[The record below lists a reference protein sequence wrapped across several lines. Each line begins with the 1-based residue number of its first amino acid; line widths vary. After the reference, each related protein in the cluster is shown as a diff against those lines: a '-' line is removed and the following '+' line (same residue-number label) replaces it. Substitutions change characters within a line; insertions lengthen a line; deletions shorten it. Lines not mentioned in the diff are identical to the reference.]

1 MRIAIISLLAAVAA
15 GDECSLLKSCGT
27 CTGSTSLACGWCDG
41 TASDPGGP
49 VSSCVSLNSS
59 SWTCDGT
66 FKSTSAQ
73 CACAGTNV
81 PAELAHTWR
90 GFFIDGTTKGEVDV
104 AFSNAGANSTG
115 RVIMKSSAGTK
126 AGSMLDWGPNT
137 RAHFCALPHGAAARM
152 LWAQMSRRIRAVP
165 RTLCR
170 LPLTMAT
177 SLVART
183 ASTGRRAA
191 TRFPFPSDATRTPQ
205 PQTILMCACSPA
217 RAPVQLSLIT
227 RRTPATSFP
236 ARHSVIAANR
246 PHRHSTRTAKCCMQ
260 EGNHSLQLYTCTDA
274 SHCDFVPPVS
284 LKDSYVAD
292 AEEIEAATVRVA
304 SPRHRTQSPPSA
316 SLSQPSSPTLLTL
329 DIDALPA
336 LHQPST
342 PPRAARHLSTLPTLP
357 TLDTDAPDKPEL
369 GTPQATTCEALAS
382 CAECSKA
389 AGCEWCLGKLSKAGV
404 PLKGQGNV
412 EGRGDW

>member
-1 MRIAIISLLAAVAA
+1 
-15 GDECSLLKSCGT
+15 
-27 CTGSTSLACGWCDG
+27 
-41 TASDPGGP
+41 
-49 VSSCVSLNSS
+49 
-59 SWTCDGT
+59 
-66 FKSTSAQ
+66 
-73 CACAGTNV
+73 
-81 PAELAHTWR
+81 
-90 GFFIDGTTKGEVDV
+90 
-104 AFSNAGANSTG
+104 
-115 RVIMKSSAGTK
+115 
-126 AGSMLDWGPNT
+126 
-137 RAHFCALPHGAAARM
+137 
-152 LWAQMSRRIRAVP
+152 
-165 RTLCR
+165 
-170 LPLTMAT
+170 
-177 SLVART
+177 
-183 ASTGRRAA
+183 
-191 TRFPFPSDATRTPQ
+191 
-205 PQTILMCACSPA
+205 
-217 RAPVQLSLIT
+217 
-227 RRTPATSFP
+227 
-236 ARHSVIAANR
+236 
-246 PHRHSTRTAKCCMQ
+246 MQ